1 MIRINLLGVTKPKK
15 GAKRAPA
22 MAAEGGE
29 GGAGGLIVG
38 LILLAVVVGGNYY
51 WYNRLDNETKRLTTQ
66 LAKENAEGARL
77 QDVKNKYEEKEAQ
90 YESAERRV
98 CIINDLKNAQAGP
111 VTLLNQV
118 SDTVNGTDGVWLR
131 VMLDQGQAVE
141 LRGNGLSV
149 HAIANFMADLQKS
162 GAFNSVEIKEA
173 YQDETVKDMQ
183 VFLFTLIC
191 DKKQQPPP
199 PGQQTPQQQA
209 DCAKLL
215 GKS

>member
-1 MIRINLLGVTKPKK
+1 MIRINLSGVTKPRK
-15 GAKRAPA
+15 GKRA
-22 MAAEGGE
+22 AAVPSEGGE
-29 GGAGGLIVG
+29 GGRGGLFVG
-38 LILLAVVVGGNYY
+38 LILLVVVVAGNWYY
-51 WYNRLDNETKRLTTQ
+51 HNLLDNQTKTLTQQ

-77 QDVKNKYEEKEAQ
+77 QDVKTKYEEKEAQ
-90 YESAERRV
+90 YENAERRV

-131 VMLDQGQAVE
+131 AMLDQGQTVE
-141 LRGNGLSV
+141 LHGNGLSV
-149 HAIANFMADLQKS
+149 HAIANFMAELQKS
-162 GAFNSVEIKEA
+162 GAFNTVEIKEA
-173 YQDETVKDMQ
+173 YQDESVKDMQ

-191 DKKQQPPP
+191 DKKAQPPP